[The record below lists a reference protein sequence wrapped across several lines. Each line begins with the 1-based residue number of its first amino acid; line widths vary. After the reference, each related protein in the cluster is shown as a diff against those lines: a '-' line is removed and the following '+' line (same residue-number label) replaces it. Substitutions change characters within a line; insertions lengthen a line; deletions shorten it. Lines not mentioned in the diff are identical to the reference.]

1 MKSLKLKG
9 VLIVLVLS
17 IFILPRIITKV
28 KFIVVLLMF
37 VLCGCCL
44 PEVETKDT
52 GLDVQKDWRVGV
64 AAWSFNKFTF
74 FEAIDKT
81 ASLGLGF
88 IESFDSQRISKDIP
102 EKMGQNLSD
111 EILAKIKGKLDSA
124 RVKLTSHYFFE
135 LPSDER
141 RCRQAFEFGRKLGM
155 ETFVCE
161 PELQALDTIEKLCN
175 EYGINLAIHNHPK
188 GRSRYWHPRE
198 VLKVCQGRS
207 KRIGACGDTGHWVR
221 SGINPVEAVKM
232 LQDRLISFH
241 IKDLNKFGDPNAH
254 DVPWGSGKG
263 QIEPLL
269 TELHR
274 QGVKPTLFGIEYE
287 HHMENSLPEIAECVR
302 FFNRITAELAGP
314 PAKTMTKIEN

>member
-1 MKSLKLKG
+1 VKPQVKYGYKEVKLLCCLL
-9 VLIVLVLS
+9 LIN
-17 IFILPRIITKV
+17 PGKKEMETKV
-28 KFIVVLLMF
+28 EFIVVLLMF
-37 VLCGCCL
+37 VLCGCCS
-44 PEVETKDT
+44 PEVETKDA

-81 ASLGLGF
+81 ALLGLGY
-88 IESFDSQRISKDIP
+88 IESFDGQRISKDIP

-161 PELQALDTIEKLCN
+161 PELQALDTIEKLCK

-198 VLKVCQGRS
+198 VLTPAIGYGR
-207 KRIGACGDTGHWVR
+207 
-221 SGINPVEAVKM
+221 
-232 LQDRLISFH
+232 
-241 IKDLNKFGDPNAH
+241 
-254 DVPWGSGKG
+254 GSA
-263 QIEPLL
+263 LS
-269 TELHR
+269 R
-274 QGVKPTLFGIEYE
+274 
-287 HHMENSLPEIAECVR
+287 R
-302 FFNRITAELAGP
+302 
-314 PAKTMTKIEN
+314 